1 MKKIVISQEMI
12 DDLRVYIPDIDE
24 KINTLDVDD
33 LDAFDAFLDEID
45 SIYTRYG
52 IDKNDE
58 PNDIGWKYEAIR
70 DRIFDDN
77 CNWGK

>member
-24 KINTLDVDD
+24 KINSLDVDD

>member
-24 KINTLDVDD
+24 KINRLDVDD

-45 SIYTRYG
+45 NIYIKYG

>member
-24 KINTLDVDD
+24 KINSLDVDD

-77 CNWGK
+77 CNWVK